1 VIRKGDYF
9 GIYIDITN
17 GYDSPILIS
26 EIKLVAPMGFSQP
39 KKDKKKQEEESSGS
53 GTRMSTQQG
62 LVETI
67 HLLLK
72 GLNILVTQG
81 VFKTFR

>member
-1 VIRKGDYF
+1 
-9 GIYIDITN
+9 
-17 GYDSPILIS
+17 
-26 EIKLVAPMGFSQP
+26 VAPMGFSQP

-72 GLNILVTQG
+72 ELNILVTQG